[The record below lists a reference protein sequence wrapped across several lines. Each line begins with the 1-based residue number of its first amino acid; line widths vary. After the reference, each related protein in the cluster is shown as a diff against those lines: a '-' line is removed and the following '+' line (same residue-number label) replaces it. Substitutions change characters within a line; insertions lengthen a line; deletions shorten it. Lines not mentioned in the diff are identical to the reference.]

1 MGLNQYILFLIM
13 LKDGL
18 KIDYLSQI
26 DSINV
31 L

>member
-18 KIDYLSQI
+18 TKSDWLYKCALKP
-26 DSINV
+26 V
-31 L
+31 